1 MQFLKSIKGI
11 SIIVAG
17 VIATLG
23 AVYWLFNSNMLVSEG
38 EYESDITIPLEMDII
53 EPTLMYGM
61 VVDSLH
67 MTEGVVKRNQRFT
80 DLLSDYYVSPEIY
93 QQLHFVPR
101 NIFDFRKIAV
111 NKKYTLLSGRDSLK
125 SAKAI
130 IYEPNAIDYVIFHL
144 EDTLLVEVCQR
155 EVVTQEKTITG
166 VIQSSLSETIEDLGI
181 THELTNR
188 FVDIF
193 AWQVDFQ
200 RLQKGDKF
208 KMIYEENLVDGVTIG
223 VGKINGVFF
232 EHFDN
237 GYYAFPFDQGEGLDY
252 FDEQGNSLRKALL
265 KYPIEFTR
273 ISSRY
278 SRNRFHPVRK
288 VYRAHLGTD
297 FAANTGTPIRSV
309 GDGIIL
315 EAQYK
320 SNNGNYVKV
329 RHNAT
334 YTTQYL
340 HMSKIASGIKPG
352 TRVRQGQTI
361 GYVGSTGLAN
371 GPHLCY
377 RFWKNG
383 VQVDALKVD
392 LPPSQPIKDESRD
405 AFFQTARGIA
415 DRLDRI
421 SFPEVADEEEV
432 IASGR

>member
-1 MQFLKSIKGI
+1 MQFLKSVKGI
-11 SIIVAG
+11 SILVAG
-17 VIATLG
+17 VIVTLG
-23 AVYWLFNSNMLVSEG
+23 AVYLLFSSNQLLSEAD
-38 EYESDITIPLEMDII
+38 YESENSTPVSVDII
-53 EPTLMYGM
+53 EPTVMYGM
-61 VVDSLH
+61 VIDSLH
-67 MTEGVVKRNQRFT
+67 LTEGVVKRNQRFT

-101 NIFDFRKIAV
+101 SIFDFRKIAA

-144 EDTLLVEVCQR
+144 QDTLLVEVCQR

-166 VIQSSLSETIEDLGI
+166 VIQSSLSETIENLGI

-193 AWQVDFQ
+193 AWQIDFQ

-208 KMIYEENLVDGVTIG
+208 KLIYEENLVDGVTIG
-223 VGKINGVFF
+223 IGKINGVYF
-232 EHFDN
+232 EHFSN
-237 GYYAFPFDQGEGLDY
+237 GYYAFPFDQGDGLDY
-252 FDEQGNSLRKALL
+252 FDEKGNSLRKALL

-297 FAANTGTPIRSV
+297 FAASTGTPIRTV

-315 EAQYK
+315 EARYT

-352 TRVRQGQTI
+352 ARVRQGQTI
-361 GYVGSTGLAN
+361 GFVGSTGLAT
-371 GPHLCY
+371 GSHLCY

-383 VQVDALKVD
+383 VQVDALRVD
-392 LPPSQPIKDESRD
+392 LPPSQPIKDESKD
-405 AFFQTARGIA
+405 TFFITARSIA
-415 DRLDRI
+415 DRLDGI
-421 SFPEVADEEEV
+421 PFPEGVEEEEV
-432 IASGR
+432 LASGR